1 MQQVNQTAADILVV
15 DDEPAHADVIAE
27 GLARLGHRTAAVNS
41 GDEALAR
48 IRAQHF
54 DVVVTDLVL
63 GGQVDGLQVLA
74 AARNDSPGTEV
85 ILITAH
91 SSVDTCRTA
100 LQRGAFD
107 YVEKPIDI
115 DELRTVVSRAVEKTA
130 QERTIQDLRR
140 QLDNHF
146 GFDAI
151 VGNSP
156 ALMQIL
162 DTVRRVAPS
171 DLPVLIQGESGTGK
185 ELLAQAIHNNSR
197 RKEHR
202 LVALNCAGLSESIL
216 EDELFG
222 HVKGAFTGAA
232 GDRKGR
238 FEHADGGTIFL
249 DEVGDMP
256 LAMQA
261 KLLRVLENGEVV
273 RLGSNE
279 TIHVNVRLISATN
292 QSLQELVKEKKFRED
307 LYFRIRGAMITLP
320 PLRQRREDIPVLI
333 DHFLGESA
341 KRHGKKITGLTSET
355 RRVLMSYG
363 WPGNVRQ
370 LKNVVENMVVLAD
383 DSAESKLALTD
394 LPPEIYSP
402 APAASGGAIVPTGPT
417 SMVGLSLIE
426 AEKQFIRD
434 TLKMVAGNREQAAA
448 ILGIGER
455 TLYRKLKEYGISS
468 ED

>member
-1 MQQVNQTAADILVV
+1 MRELSEIRADILVV
-15 DDEPAHADVIAE
+15 DDEPAHAEVIAE
-27 GLARLGHRTAAVNS
+27 GLGRSGHRTATITS
-41 GDEALAR
+41 GDAAIVR

-63 GGQVDGLQVLA
+63 GGTVDGLAVLRA
-74 AARNDSPGTEV
+74 VREHSPGTEV

-91 SSVDTCRTA
+91 SSVDTCRSA
-100 LQRGAFD
+100 LQQGAFD

-115 DELRTVVSRAVEKTA
+115 DELRTVVQRAAERTA
-130 QERTIQDLRR
+130 QERIIQELRHR
-140 QLDNHF
+140 LDEKYDF
-146 GFDAI
+146 AAI
-151 VGNSP
+151 VGQSP
-156 ALMQIL
+156 AMLRIL
-162 DTVRRVAPS
+162 DTIRRIAPS

-185 ELLAQAIHNNSR
+185 ELLAEAIHNHSPRSKN
-197 RKEHR
+197 H

-232 GDRKGR
+232 SDRKGR

-279 TIHVNVRLISATN
+279 SMHVNVRLISATN
-292 QSLQELVKEKKFRED
+292 RDLSDLVSQKKFRED
-307 LYFRIRGAMITLP
+307 LYFRIRGAMLALP

-333 DHFLGESA
+333 EHFLA
-341 KRHGKKITGLTSET
+341 DAAQRHGKRISGLTPET
-355 RRVLMSYG
+355 RRVLIGYD

-370 LKNVVENMVVLAD
+370 LRNVIENMVVLAD
-383 DSAESKLALTD
+383 AAEGNLMLHD
-394 LPPEIYSP
+394 LPPEIHAPPAAAAESP
-402 APAASGGAIVPTGPT
+402 AGL
-417 SMVGLSLIE
+417 VGLSIQE
-426 AEKQFIRD
+426 AEKQLIRN
-434 TLKMVAGNREQAAA
+434 TLKMVNGNREQAASM
-448 ILGIGER
+448 LGIGER
-455 TLYRKLKEYGISS
+455 TLYRKIKEYGLN
-468 ED
+468 E